1 MKLKFNGFLVLLLAL
16 VAQITFAQERAVS
29 GTVSDNAGMPLPG
42 VSVLVKGTKAGTQT
56 DFDGKFSIKASQS
69 QILVFSYIGMKSQEV
84 AASSTTINVKLS
96 DDSVELE
103 SVVVTALGI
112 KKEKKALGY
121 ATSQVKGDDL
131 QRSHEPNVIEGLAGK
146 AAGIQV
152 TGSAGTPGASSRIVI
167 RGQKSISLSSQPLI
181 VLDGQ
186 IIDNSIN
193 NNAGSGTNIG
203 GVDDSNRAIDINPED
218 IESVSILKGGAAAA
232 IYGENARNG
241 VIIYTSKKGKKR
253 KGIGIEFT
261 STASVDQVNMLPKI
275 QLKYAAGTDGTTY
288 IPPAAYGS
296 DGFATSGGTN
306 QSWGP
311 LISSV
316 PGLTAVN
323 NPENFF
329 QNGIT
334 TTQNVALSGGGDTGS
349 FRLAFGHTDQTGMV
363 PNTSLKR
370 SNVSINAQYN
380 ITDKLKAGA
389 DIKYSNTGGV
399 RAQKGSNVAGIMLS
413 LYRTPASYDLRDYE
427 TPVGTNKNYF
437 SAYDNPYYTVNNN
450 TYTDETNRNII
461 SGHITYNQSKAF
473 NALVRAGV
481 DTYTTHAQQNY
492 SYSSNG
498 NSTADGTGQV
508 ILDTYNA
515 SLYNIDLIFNGDFQ
529 FLDDKLTLGYNAGA
543 SINSK
548 FSNDMYTVGSTMLLP
563 GQYNLSNF
571 TTFEPKNYDTKQ
583 IKRGIFGQVELGL
596 YDQVYLTLT
605 GRNDWTSTLPID
617 NSSYFYPAVSASW
630 LFNKTLNLPDWIN
643 LGKIRGAFAETY
655 ASPNPY
661 NVLTTFASPL
671 YTDTFGPELKSP
683 YGGAGA
689 FGYENTLNNPELKPE
704 HNKEFEI
711 GLELEMFK
719 RLRLNASAYK
729 STNYDLLV
737 LAPIAASTGFTYYF
751 TNGPTVE
758 NKGLEIELG
767 YDIFKNTAFQWDI
780 NVNWSK
786 NVNKVIDIQ
795 DNLNFSGMG
804 SDFFS
809 GNVAPSVIKGQPLGV
824 MYGTA
829 WERNNEGKL
838 VIGSNG
844 VPLVQDASQIIGNP
858 TPDWLAGIRNNFS
871 YKNVSLSFLLDIRK
885 GGDIWNGTLARLHR
899 LGVSEESAQDRS
911 ATYIIPGVT
920 TSGAPNTVAV
930 TNKVYYNSYLGDAGA
945 ANEQQVEKD
954 VNWLRM
960 RDISLGYSFGKLL
973 SKSAPFVRD
982 ASLTLSARNLF
993 VITNYNGVDPE
1004 NSLAGSGSNTTGF
1017 DYFNNPGSKSYALTL
1032 KLNF

>member
-1 MKLKFNGFLVLLLAL
+1 MKLKFNGFLVLLIVL
-16 VAQITFAQERAVS
+16 VAQVTFAQERSVS
-29 GTVSDNAGMPLPG
+29 GIVSDNAGMPLPG
-42 VSVLVKGTKAGTQT
+42 VSVLVKGTKNGTQS
-56 DFDGKFSIKASQS
+56 DFDGKYSIKATPSDV
-69 QILVFSYIGMKSQEV
+69 LVFSYVGMRSSEKS
-84 AASSTTINVKLS
+84 ASSTSLNVKLS
-96 DDSVELE
+96 SDATELE

-121 ATSQVKGDDL
+121 ATSQVKGDEL
-131 QRSHEPNVIEGLAGK
+131 QKSQEPNIIEGLAGK

-152 TGSAGTPGASSRIVI
+152 TGSAGTPGASSRIII

-203 GVDDSNRAIDINPED
+203 GVDDSNRAVDINPDD

-241 VIIYTSKKGKKR
+241 VIIYTSKKGRKKS
-253 KGIGIEFT
+253 GIGVELT
-261 STASVDQVNMLPKI
+261 SSMSVDQVSMLPKI
-275 QLKYAAGTDGTTY
+275 QLEYAAGTNGTTY
-288 IPPAAYGS
+288 IPPATYGS
-296 DGFATSGGTN
+296 DGFPTSNGTN

-311 LISSV
+311 KISSV
-316 PGLTAVN
+316 PGLKAYD
-323 NPENFF
+323 NPKNFF
-329 QNGIT
+329 QDGIT
-334 TTQNVALSGGGDTGS
+334 TTTNIGLSGGNENGT
-349 FRLAFGHTDQTGMV
+349 FRIGFGHIDQTGIV

-413 LYRTPASYDLRDYE
+413 LFRTPASYDLRDYE
-427 TPVGTNKNYF
+427 TPQGTNKNYF
-437 SAYDNPYYTVNNN
+437 AAYDNPYYTVNNN
-450 TYTDETNRNII
+450 EYTDETNREII

-473 NALVRAGV
+473 NALLRAGV

-515 SLYNIDLIFNGDFQ
+515 SLYNIDLIFNGDFH
-529 FLDDKLTLGYNAGA
+529 FLDDKLSLSYNAGA

-563 GQYNLSNF
+563 NLYNLSNF
-571 TTFEPKNYDTKQ
+571 STFSPSNYDTQQ
-583 IKRGIFGQVELGL
+583 IKRGVYGQVELGL
-596 YDQVYLTLT
+596 YDQLYLTLT
-605 GRNDWTSTLPID
+605 GRNDWTSTLPA
-617 NSSYFYPAVSASW
+617 NNRSYFYPAVSASW
-630 LFNKTLNLPDWIN
+630 LMNKTLNLPEWVN
-643 LGKIRGAFAETY
+643 LAKLRGAYASTY

-661 NVLTTFASPL
+661 NVQTVFTTP
-671 YTDTFGPELKSP
+671 YYYDTFGPQLYAP
-683 YGGAGA
+683 YGGVGA
-689 FGYENTLNNPELKPE
+689 FGYSTTLNNPDLKPE
-704 HNKEFEI
+704 HNEEFEV
-711 GLELEMFK
+711 GLELEMFR
-719 RLRLNASAYK
+719 RLRLNLSAYQ
-729 STNYDLLV
+729 STNYDLLI
-737 LAPIAASTGFTYYF
+737 LAPIATSSGFNYSF
-751 TNGPTVE
+751 TNGPTVQ
-758 NKGLEIELG
+758 NRGLEIELG
-767 YDIFKNTAFQWDI
+767 YDILKDSAFKWDI

-786 NVNKVIDIQ
+786 NVNKVTEVA
-795 DNLNFSGMG
+795 DNLNYSSMG

-809 GNVAPSVIKGQPLGV
+809 GNVTPSIIKGQPLGV

-829 WERNNEGKL
+829 WERDGSGNL

-844 VPLVQDASQIIGNP
+844 IPLVQSASQIIGNP
-858 TPDWLAGIRNNFS
+858 TPDWMSGIRNNFS
-871 YKNVSLSFLLDIRK
+871 YKNISLSFLLDVRK
-885 GGDIWNGTLARLHR
+885 GGDIWNGTHARLNR
-899 LGVSEESAQDRS
+899 LGITEESAEDRT
-911 ATYIIPGVT
+911 ATYVIPGVT
-920 TSGAPNTVAV
+920 ETGTPNTVAIS
-930 TNKVYYNSYLGDAGA
+930 NKVYYNSYLGDSGA

-954 VNWLRM
+954 VNWVRM
-960 RDISLGYSFGKLL
+960 RDISLAYNFGKFL
-973 SKSAPFVRD
+973 SKSTPFVRD

-993 VITNYNGVDPE
+993 IITNYNGVDPE
-1004 NSLAGSGSNTTGF
+1004 NSFAGSGSNTSGF